1 MVFVTLGR
9 FHPCLPRIS
18 LWHSPLAIATAS
30 RTRKLASSLSVMH
43 QELGRD
49 GELEQVQ
56 PAPWAKDG
64 APVVLVL
71 VGLIAS
77 GKVRKT
83 PSYVL
88 GYAHLV

>member
-9 FHPCLPRIS
+9 FHPYLPRIS

-49 GELEQVQ
+49 GELEQ

>member
-1 MVFVTLGR
+1 
-9 FHPCLPRIS
+9 
-18 LWHSPLAIATAS
+18 
-30 RTRKLASSLSVMH
+30 MH
-43 QELGRD
+43 QESGRD

-77 GKVRKT
+77 GKVRRT
-83 PSYVL
+83 PSFVL

>member
-9 FHPCLPRIS
+9 FHPRIS

-88 GYAHLV
+88 GYAHRV